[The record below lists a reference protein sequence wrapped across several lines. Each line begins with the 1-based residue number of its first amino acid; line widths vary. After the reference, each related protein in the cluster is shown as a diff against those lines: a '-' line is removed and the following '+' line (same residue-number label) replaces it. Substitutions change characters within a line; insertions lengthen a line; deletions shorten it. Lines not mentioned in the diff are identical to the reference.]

1 MEKWSTKT
9 SVNLTTALTELVFF
23 SSTFL
28 VRRCPTFCITDLQKA
43 VGEANSHISRKML
56 HKSVQ
61 ILADDVV
68 MVGRYENIFRDG
80 FNKLEM
86 AAQKMGLM
94 IMIIDIYIYIYMCV
108 CVCKETTCNSIKERH
123 MTIQ

>member
-1 MEKWSTKT
+1 LYITC
-9 SVNLTTALTELVFF
+9 TALE
-23 SSTFL
+23 
-28 VRRCPTFCITDLQKA
+28 KA
-43 VGEANSHISRKML
+43 VGEANSDISRKML

-68 MVGRYENIFRDG
+68 TVGRNENIFTDG

-94 IMIIDIYIYIYMCV
+94 IMFIYIYIYIW
-108 CVCKETTCNSIKERH
+108 KQA
-123 MTIQ
+123 IQLKRNI